1 MVSFFLGVPAKPLS
15 MFVGQM
21 ILTQGL
27 RLMDLGCG
35 AMLEMFP
42 THFVKGK
49 VRICKETAQSIQT
62 QM

>member
-1 MVSFFLGVPAKPLS
+1 MQKLPVSDGFVFLRVPAKPLS

-35 AMLEMFP
+35 AML
-42 THFVKGK
+42 
-49 VRICKETAQSIQT
+49 
-62 QM
+62 